1 MIDVRKRK
9 GRSYMKKKIYVCA
22 PFGENFQEEI
32 ENAKLYYE
40 HVLKEGGVPVG
51 PHAYAVM
58 LGCENEQKKKEM
70 RQAGMSLLWFCDE
83 VWVFG
88 EAQTENMQE
97 ELSFCKNM
105 KLKIKR
111 IKKLEGRNR

>member
-1 MIDVRKRK
+1 
-9 GRSYMKKKIYVCA
+9 MKKKIYVCA
-22 PFGENFQEEI
+22 PLGENIEE
-32 ENAKLYYE
+32 ELKNAKNYYDY
-40 HVLKEGGVPVG
+40 VLKSDCVPVG

-58 LGCENEQKKKEM
+58 LGPENEQEKKYEAEKKEM
-70 RQAGMSLLWFCDE
+70 HRAGMSLLWFCDE

-105 KLKIKR
+105 KLKTKR
-111 IKKLEGRNR
+111 IKKLDE